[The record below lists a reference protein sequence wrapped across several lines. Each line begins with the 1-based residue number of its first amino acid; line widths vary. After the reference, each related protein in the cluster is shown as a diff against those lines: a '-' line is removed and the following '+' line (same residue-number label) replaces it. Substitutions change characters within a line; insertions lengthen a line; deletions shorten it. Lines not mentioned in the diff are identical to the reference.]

1 MGYLTTH
8 ILDTTRGVAA
18 AGVTIELY
26 QLAEDG
32 SRSLV
37 QKTMSNDD
45 GRCDAPL
52 LDGEQFKIGRYEL
65 EFAIGD
71 YFARQGIEMP
81 EPRFLDV
88 VVLRFGIAD
97 QDSHYHVPL
106 LVTPYSYSTYR
117 GS

>member
-1 MGYLTTH
+1 MGYLTSH

-18 AGVTIELY
+18 SGVAIELY

-32 SRSLV
+32 TRSLV
-37 QKTMSNDD
+37 HKTFSNHD

-52 LDGEQFKIGRYEL
+52 LEGAEFKAGRYEL

-71 YFARQGIEMP
+71 YFAEQGIEMP

-88 VVLRFGIAD
+88 VVLRFGIANE
-97 QDSHYHVPL
+97 DSHYHVPL

>member
-8 ILDTTRGVAA
+8 ILDTTLGVAA
-18 AGVTIELY
+18 SGVSIELY
-26 QLAEDG
+26 QLTGDG
-32 SRSLV
+32 TRSLIH
-37 QKTMSNDD
+37 KTISNHD
-45 GRCDAPL
+45 GRCDAAL
-52 LDGEQFKIGRYEL
+52 LEGEHFKAGSYEL
-65 EFAIGD
+65 EFSMGD
-71 YFARQGIEMP
+71 YFAKQGVDMP

-97 QDSHYHVPL
+97 EDSHYHVPL

>member
-8 ILDTTRGVAA
+8 ILDTTHGLAA
-18 AGVTIELY
+18 AGVAITLF
-26 QLAEDG
+26 QLADDG
-32 SRSLV
+32 TRSVV
-37 QKTMSNDD
+37 QRALSNDD

-52 LDGEQFKIGRYEL
+52 IEGDSFQVGRYEL

-71 YFARQGIEMP
+71 YFAKQGVEMP

-97 QDSHYHVPL
+97 EASHYHVPL

>member
-1 MGYLTTH
+1 MGYLTSH

-18 AGVTIELY
+18 AGVTIALY
-26 QLAEDG
+26 HLTEDG
-32 SRSLV
+32 SRNLV
-37 QKTMSNDD
+37 QKTISNHD

-52 LDGEQFKIGRYEL
+52 LEGENFKAGCYEL
-65 EFAIGD
+65 EFSIGD
-71 YFARQGIEMP
+71 YFAEQGIDMP

-97 QDSHYHVPL
+97 EDSHYHVPL

>member
-18 AGVTIELY
+18 SRVMLELY
-26 QLAEDG
+26 ALAQDG
-32 SRSLV
+32 SRKLL
-37 QKTMSNDD
+37 QQTFTNGD

-52 LDGEQFKIGRYEL
+52 LEGEAFQAGRYEL

-71 YFARQGIEMP
+71 YFAEQGIEMP

-97 QDSHYHVPL
+97 EDSHYHVPL